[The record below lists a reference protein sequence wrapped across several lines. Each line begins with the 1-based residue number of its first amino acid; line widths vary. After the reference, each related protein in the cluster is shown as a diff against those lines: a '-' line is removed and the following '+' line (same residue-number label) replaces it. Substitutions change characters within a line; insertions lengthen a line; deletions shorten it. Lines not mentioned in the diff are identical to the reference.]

1 MLWLT
6 DLPICNLFV
15 QIIQIFHCKFGVRS
29 IDHSIKI
36 RNSASDVWVVL
47 LQDLCTASVIDAKLN
62 FGGGNF
68 SVHMDFALQI
78 QGWNNYIQN
87 FISDQEFC
95 TNNDANRAGLLCE
108 GRVNAPR
115 DNLTFL
121 VRCCLHHCW
130 ASCSYLLRSALNRT
144 EDQIILIYFDEP
156 RFHSSWIASTK
167 YFRLGCFL
175 Q

>member
-1 MLWLT
+1 MT
-6 DLPICNLFV
+6 YLFATYLSKSS
-15 QIIQIFHCKFGVRS
+15 KFS
-29 IDHSIKI
+29 IVSLEFGLSTILLKFEI
-36 RNSASDVWVVL
+36 L
-47 LQDLCTASVIDAKLN
+47 LQMCGLCCCRIFVLQVWLMLN
-62 FGGGNF
+62 WIFGGGNF

-115 DNLTFL
+115 DNWTFL

>member
-1 MLWLT
+1 MT
-6 DLPICNLFV
+6 YLFATYLSKSSKLSIV
-15 QIIQIFHCKFGVRS
+15 SLEFGLSTILLKFE
-29 IDHSIKI
+29 I
-36 RNSASDVWVVL
+36 L
-47 LQDLCTASVIDAKLN
+47 LQMCGLCCCRIFVLQVWLMLN
-62 FGGGNF
+62 CILEAAIFPFIWILHFKFRVGTITF
-68 SVHMDFALQI
+68 K
-78 QGWNNYIQN
+78 N

-115 DNLTFL
+115 DNWTFL